1 MSFMVKKLI
10 NLWAATALYERKV
23 FCPLALQSFHC
34 INIYGKS
41 TWEIKKRATSN
52 YLIVANGITL
62 PQLYNILNACTFISG
77 AE

>member
-10 NLWAATALYERKV
+10 NLWAATALYEIKV
-23 FCPLALQSFHC
+23 FCQSALQSFHS

-41 TWEIKKRATSN
+41 TWDIKKWATNN

-62 PQLYNILNACTFISG
+62 PLLYNILNACTLVSD

>member
-10 NLWAATALYERKV
+10 NLWAATALYEIKV
-23 FCPLALQSFHC
+23 FCQSALQSFHC

-41 TWEIKKRATSN
+41 TWDIKKRATNN

-62 PQLYNILNACTFISG
+62 PLPHNILNACTLVID